1 MSSSKS
7 LPYSLLGEKTS
18 LTGNISSTSDF
29 RIDGELNGNISTK
42 GRVTLGPT
50 ALVKGNI
57 NCGELHIEGEVNGLL
72 NIKNTVWIKPK
83 AKVKGEIKYGNLL
96 VEKGADLNA
105 KCSHQ
110 T

>member
-7 LPYSLLGEKTS
+7 LPYSLLGEKTT
-18 LTGNISSTSDF
+18 LTGDISSTSDL
-29 RIDGELNGNISTK
+29 RIDGKLNGNISTN
-42 GRVTLGPT
+42 GRVTLGQT

-57 NCGELHIEGEVNGLL
+57 KCGELHIEGEVNGLL
-72 NIKNTVWIKPK
+72 NIKTTVWIKPK
-83 AKVKGEIKYGNLL
+83 AIVKGEIKYGNLQ